1 MILEREGNK
10 LIPSISMY
18 EYFTFKQ
25 RKTGASN
32 GIEFKQ
38 TPLGYA
44 VQENKKEIVACLASL
59 PGIDLTLGVLFH
71 KSFHFMILG
80 REANKLIPSIRKYE
94 YFIFTS

>member
-1 MILEREGNK
+1 MNISLLLHDLGREANK

-32 GIEFKQ
+32 EYKQ

-44 VQENKKEIVACLASL
+44 VYVNKKDIVACLASL
-59 PGIDLTLGVLFH
+59 PGIDLTRAVLFH
-71 KSFHFMILG
+71 KSFPFMI
-80 REANKLIPSIRKYE
+80 
-94 YFIFTS
+94 